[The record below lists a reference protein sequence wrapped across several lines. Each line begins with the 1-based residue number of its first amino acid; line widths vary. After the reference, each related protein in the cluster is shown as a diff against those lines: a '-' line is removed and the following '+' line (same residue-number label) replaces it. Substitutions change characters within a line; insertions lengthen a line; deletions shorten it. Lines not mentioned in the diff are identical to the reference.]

1 MTGAKSSDPFIRIET
16 FGGNCPVQAEGFVDD
31 KPFYFRARGE
41 SWSMSIGGADVV
53 GEPDWYHEEDFGE
66 EEYAAGWMTQWEA
79 LGFIAKAIG
88 LYATGSA
95 A

>member
-1 MTGAKSSDPFIRIET
+1 MSQSKDPQIRINT

-41 SWSMSIGGADVV
+41 HWTMGIGG
-53 GEPDWYHEEDFGE
+53 EPVANPEWFYR
-66 EEYAAGWMTQWEA
+66 EEYGDAEYVAGWMAQYEA

-88 LYATGSA
+88 LYAQRPELGA
-95 A
+95 